1 MIVARAILRHSPPV
15 HRLRSK
21 VPVSEASDHIA
32 IPPFRIGV
40 FLPNES
46 HATQTI
52 HQSGREIAIWQI
64 AFQSYTLLPIAV
76 EQEHRWGPDRIEA
89 VEPSRVSL
97 YVSFEGKE
105 VLMNEIGSLLICI

>member
-1 MIVARAILRHSPPV
+1 
-15 HRLRSK
+15 
-21 VPVSEASDHIA
+21 VPISEASDHIA

-89 VEPSRVSL
+89 VEPSRVFL